1 MADEVQLEVDASVA
15 RVTLNKPEAGNALT
29 MPELKLLR
37 SCIAEAAATPQVH
50 VLVLKARGAQFC
62 AGRAAPPG
70 PPQAATPEAMRSQMI
85 APILDLYR
93 VLHQI
98 DIVSVAQVQGDAHGL
113 GCALV
118 AACDL
123 AVASDN
129 ARFSLPEMG
138 KDLPPTLAIS
148 ALGRKVQPK
157 AIASLVLGL
166 ASFDALAA
174 LRCGL
179 IGEVVA
185 SSGLE
190 PRVQE
195 IAAQLAQR
203 NRTAIATVKRY
214 LRATLSPEHES
225 HAELAASLLGSAMA
239 TMLASRA

>member
-1 MADEVQLEVDASVA
+1 MADEVQLEIDAGVA
-15 RVTLNKPEAGNALT
+15 RVTLNKPDAGNALT
-29 MPELKLLR
+29 LPELKLLR
-37 SCIAEAAATPQVH
+37 ASITEASAHPQVH
-50 VLVLKARGAQFC
+50 VIVLRARGPQFC

-70 PPQAATPEAMRSQMI
+70 PMQAATPEAMRSQMI
-85 APILDLYR
+85 APILALYR
-93 VLHQI
+93 ALHQS
-98 DIVSVAQVQGDAHGL
+98 DVVSLAQVQGDAHGL

-123 AVASDN
+123 AVASDS
-129 ARFSLPEMG
+129 ARFSLPEMS

-166 ASFDALAA
+166 ASFDAQAA

-185 SSGLE
+185 GSALE

-195 IAAQLAQR
+195 IATQLAQR

-214 LRATLSPEHES
+214 LRATLSPDQEP

-239 TMLASRA
+239 TILASRA